1 MRCQQQRRDRQSILM
16 QGKEN
21 CHWRRSPTVPFPAL
35 VSVHVLLVRHQP
47 CPTRCERQKME
58 NNYTSTQEGPEV
70 CGNGGRAAKTCT
82 MRGQDGSQM
91 FSLPSA
97 CTWCWRYFFN
107 GGDVALRSC
116 SSFNAGLNLFE
127 RFYSVICVYVCVLA
141 CATVSFR
148 KSEGDLW

>member
-58 NNYTSTQEGPEV
+58 NDYTSTQEGPEV

-97 CTWCWRYFFN
+97 CTWCWRYFLMGVMWLSGHAVPSMLVLIF
-107 GGDVALRSC
+107 LRGFILLYVST
-116 SSFNAGLNLFE
+116 
-127 RFYSVICVYVCVLA
+127 CVCLRVPQ
-141 CATVSFR
+141 
-148 KSEGDLW
+148 